1 MPLTVLLGGARS
13 GKSTLALRLANAQG
27 APRVFIA
34 TAEALDDEMTERIGR
49 HRAERGPAWFTVEEP
64 VDLAAALRA
73 APADAC
79 VVVDCL
85 SLWIANLMGLGL
97 DEAQVLRLAV
107 EAGDLAAARAGV
119 TIAVSNE
126 VGMGVVPVHELG
138 RRYRDGLGRVNAAWV
153 ARSAEARLVVAG
165 RTLAL
170 EQVS

>member
-1 MPLTVLLGGARS
+1 MALTVLLGGARS
-13 GKSTLALRLANAQG
+13 GKSALALRLASSQH

-34 TAEALDDEMTERIGR
+34 TAEALDDEMAERIGR
-49 HRAERGPAWFTVEEP
+49 HRAERGSAWSTVEEP
-64 VDLAAALRA
+64 ADLTAALGA
-73 APADAC
+73 VPADAC

-85 SLWIANLMGLGL
+85 SLWIANLMERGL
-97 DEAQVLRLAV
+97 DDADVLRLSA
-107 EAGDLAAARAGV
+107 EAGDLAAGRPGV

-153 ARSAEARLVVAG
+153 ARSADARLVVAG

-170 EQVS
+170 ERVP